1 MEVRIVDRPATRL
14 ACIRTVGPYWEVV
27 GPAFDRL
34 FDIARARGWIGSS
47 DSTSA
52 YPLILAS
59 YLDSPQHV
67 PLSDLRA
74 DVCIGVADD
83 VQTDEQLTVRVMPAA
98 RYVVFSHIGPY
109 AGLRDAW
116 SQAHML
122 IHSGQVPG
130 NPVLR
135 HDGEC
140 FEIYCNDP
148 CITAPEQL
156 RTDIYLPIQ

>member
-1 MEVRIVDRPATRL
+1 MDVRIVDRPATRL

-34 FDIARARGWIGSS
+34 FQIARTRGWFGSS
-47 DSTSA
+47 ASPA
-52 YPLILAS
+52 GYPLILAS

-74 DVCIGVADD
+74 DVCIGVAED
-83 VQTDEQLTVRVMPAA
+83 VQTDDELTVRVMSAA
-98 RYVVFSHIGPY
+98 RYVVFSHVGPY
-109 AGLRDAW
+109 AGLREAW
-116 SQAHML
+116 SRAHML
-122 IHSGQVPG
+122 IHTEQIPG
-130 NPVLR
+130 DPVLR

-148 CITAPEQL
+148 SQTAPAQL